1 MKKDIYISIVSPVYK
16 ANEILPLLTLELH
29 KVLNKITDNYEIIL
43 VDDGCPFNSWE
54 TILKECQNNNRVKG
68 IKFSRNFGQH
78 YAIAAGIEH
87 ATGEWIVVL
96 DCDLQDNPEEILNLY
111 NMAKQGF
118 DVVLASRSNRQDI
131 MSKRVFSFLFYKVL
145 SYLTQIKYDETVAN
159 FGIYHRKVINE
170 ICNMDEKIRFFP
182 TMVKWVGFNQ
192 TKIEVVHSERIVGES
207 TYNYKRLFNLAL
219 EIILS
224 NSDKPIRLVIKFGVL
239 TSLFSFFYA
248 LFIIFKYL
256 KGDVV
261 ILGYSSLIVSICFFS
276 GLIILTLGII
286 GMYVGK
292 TFEGV
297 KNRPY
302 YIIDKKIF
310 K

>member
-43 VDDGCPFNSWE
+43 VDDGCPVNSWE

-118 DVVLASRSNRQDI
+118 DVVLARRSNRQDI
-131 MSKRVFSFLFYKVL
+131 MSKRVFSFLFYKFL

-207 TYNYKRLFNLAL
+207 NYNYKRLFNLAL

-286 GMYVGK
+286 GLYVGK